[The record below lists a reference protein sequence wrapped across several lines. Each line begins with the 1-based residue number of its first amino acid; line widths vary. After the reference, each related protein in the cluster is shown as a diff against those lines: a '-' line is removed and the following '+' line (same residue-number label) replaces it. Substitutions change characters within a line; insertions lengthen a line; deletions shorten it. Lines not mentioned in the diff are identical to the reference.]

1 MLYYCTELLPLIAII
16 NDDKNQFMFSKTY
29 FVKLG
34 EFGCGLHLELN
45 LGYGIVKQNVK
56 FLKNIFRDVYY
67 TLYNIFINKHH

>member
-1 MLYYCTELLPLIAII
+1 MLDYCTELLPLIAII

-45 LGYGIVKQNVK
+45 WVYGIVKQNVK
-56 FLKNIFRDVYY
+56 FPKNMFRY
-67 TLYNIFINKHH
+67 F

>member
-1 MLYYCTELLPLIAII
+1 MLDYCTELLPLIAII

-45 LGYGIVKQNVK
+45 
-56 FLKNIFRDVYY
+56 
-67 TLYNIFINKHH
+67 